1 MAPQIPFIAILTSSN
16 AQHYQSLRNEK
27 LHCPAPGQLNNVHSS
42 HCNNANLYILA
53 LVQNL
58 KGFEERK

>member
-1 MAPQIPFIAILTSSN
+1 MAPQIPVITILTSSN

-27 LHCPAPGQLNNVHSS
+27 FYCPAPGQLNNVHSS
-42 HCNNANLYILA
+42 HCNNTNLYILA
-53 LVQNL
+53 MVQDF